1 MREHHGVIET
11 VMVIG
16 HALGESAGILA
27 RRCYWNVPLLPEKL
41 IHGFRQ
47 VIRDEEGGG
56 TGRLAEGV
64 SRGSDPRI
72 AERAVSDVASPRGHL
87 ETLMPGERLFRDLYR
102 RLVDDMHTVRL
113 KALRLAHHRV
123 HDARHFYA
131 VRAVRAATPYEL
143 VARQLGPPD
152 ISKWWLECTAST
164 HRGAMSATDGRRSP
178 QTRTPHAKHSTRKKS
193 RRWVPLCVPH
203 LRNDA
208 SQPR

>member
-1 MREHHGVIET
+1 
-11 VMVIG
+11 
-16 HALGESAGILA
+16 
-27 RRCYWNVPLLPEKL
+27 L

-113 KALRLAHHRV
+113 KALRLANHRV

-178 QTRTPHAKHSTRKKS
+178 QTRTPHAKHSTRKKIEKMGAAVCASSQKRREPTTLSDWLVDS
-193 RRWVPLCVPH
+193 RGATRTRDPGIMSSPPASGKDGPH
-203 LRNDA
+203 SDNA
-208 SQPR
+208 E